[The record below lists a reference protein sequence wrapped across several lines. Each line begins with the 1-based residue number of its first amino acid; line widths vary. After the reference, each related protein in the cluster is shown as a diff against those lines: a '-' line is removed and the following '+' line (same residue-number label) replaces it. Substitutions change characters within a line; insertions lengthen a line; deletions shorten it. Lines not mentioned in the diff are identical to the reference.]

1 MSSKPE
7 LNASFRLFDDKKNE
21 EEKFK
26 PLFEIIESAKSIINQ
41 LDTQSISPLE
51 YFSNF
56 ISTTDQLT
64 KIKADIISYAESS
77 LEMNYTLI
85 YNIVY
90 TMRLNRLCK
99 VYLLSLV
106 GNLICQ
112 KDISHIISILNE
124 ELIFLD
130 EVDYPIVS
138 FFAHYYCF
146 TSFSESLKL
155 CDMDIARQYY
165 LNMIIEMNR
174 LLNEMNKEGE
184 SDNKDIQNLHC
195 LVIENIN
202 KVILLEGVNANI
214 FKTKIFPR
222 LINLVFDKEEGDYSE
237 YILDWII
244 SGLNFSYVVQNFSI
258 VVDTM
263 LKVVDKDS
271 SMSKKLNNIIEKIIS
286 NYKSSKPEIQELI
299 LASIGSKID
308 KIFDTII
315 NIMKKS
321 KDIKSMEIKVYLEH
335 IYSLITFIAIFIK
348 NDVNSNSF
356 NSILGMIDEYF
367 KDQEQEKANL
377 EAAKSKKEKDKNNN
391 VQLIT
396 EEHIK
401 IYEKIYLLLMKEKI
415 SLFNIKNIL
424 SIVEHFDNENKQK
437 ANYNLLVYLNTSED
451 NLDEENKIEFLVSI
465 IKNSIYIKTEE
476 VPNTEHEEI
485 TIGKLIERI
494 NNPNPEK
501 YLKLLVIFKNIFE
514 KNKFKLE
521 ITVDNF
527 LTAILQLFSNVEE
540 NYHYILTKR
549 ENKDAEIDNTAT
561 VKMELT
567 EYTDDKIMAFIKN
580 LLTFIQDIISND
592 FGSFPKYTTK
602 LVKSLIEKMDTIQ
615 FLRDFFMELCLECYS
630 LYLKIVYHD
639 VDDSSTKV
647 DLVSEL
653 ITVLSKSTILTKEKY
668 LQVTN
673 SIVKKSRGLQK
684 RCETAKIMLVSCD
697 LYYNPNF
704 TDKKKIEKNLK
715 EAEKESEFAMVKPE
729 NLNLFV
735 ILLEK
740 MIFYYQNKEQF
751 VSLEKIQKI
760 NNSIDKYLKDLK
772 NINEEIAT
780 AIEGKM
786 IGLKE
791 IIKQFEEA
799 EAQAKLS
806 SNEEE
811 EKQQEQEK

>member
-7 LNASFRLFDDKKNE
+7 INASFKLFDDKKNE
-21 EEKFK
+21 EIKFK
-26 PLFEIIESAKSIINQ
+26 PLFEIIESAKSIINE

-56 ISTTDQLT
+56 ISTTDHLT
-64 KIKADIISYAESS
+64 KIKTDIISYAESS
-77 LEMNYTLI
+77 LDMNYTLI

-99 VYLLSLV
+99 VYLLSLI

-112 KDISHIISILNE
+112 KDISRIISILNE
-124 ELIFLD
+124 ELFFLD
-130 EVDYPIVS
+130 EVEYPIVS

-174 LLNEMNKEGE
+174 LLNEMNKEGT
-184 SDNKDIQNLHC
+184 SDNKDTQNLHC

-202 KVILLEGVNANI
+202 KVILLEGVNENI

-263 LKVVDKDS
+263 LKVVEKDS

-299 LASIGSKID
+299 LSSIGSKID

-335 IYSLITFIAIFIK
+335 IYSLITFTSVFI
-348 NDVNSNSF
+348 NNNIDSNSF
-356 NSILGMIDEYF
+356 NLILGMIDEYF

-377 EAAKSKKEKDKNNN
+377 ESSKSKKDKEKDKNKT
-391 VQLIT
+391 VSLIT
-396 EEHIK
+396 EDHIK

-415 SLFNIKNIL
+415 SLFSIRNIF
-424 SIVEHFDNENKQK
+424 SIIEHFDVENKQK
-437 ANYNLLVYLNTSED
+437 ANYNLLVYLNTSKD
-451 NLDEENKIEFLVSI
+451 NLDEENKIEFLIPI

-476 VPNTEHEEI
+476 EPNTEHEEI

-521 ITVDNF
+521 ITVENF
-527 LTAILQLFSNVEE
+527 LTAILQLFTNVEE

-549 ENKDAEIDNTAT
+549 ENKDAEIENTAP
-561 VKMELT
+561 VKMNLS
-567 EYTDDKIMAFIKN
+567 EYTDEKLNFSLPAYQPFSIATVLMLSEYIYFSSSLKSISCTPKQ
-580 LLTFIQDIISND
+580 LGLTST
-592 FGSFPKYTTK
+592 S
-602 LVKSLIEKMDTIQ
+602 S
-615 FLRDFFMELCLECYS
+615 
-630 LYLKIVYHD
+630 
-639 VDDSSTKV
+639 SSTF
-647 DLVSEL
+647 LATHIPPGIS
-653 ITVLSKSTILTKEKY
+653 S
-668 LQVTN
+668 
-673 SIVKKSRGLQK
+673 
-684 RCETAKIMLVSCD
+684 
-697 LYYNPNF
+697 
-704 TDKKKIEKNLK
+704 KKKPSFSSATATTTAPAAPSISDTLNPYFLINWPISFIPSR
-715 EAEKESEFAMVKPE
+715 AVFARSRIKIGTSSACSPPV
-729 NLNLFV
+729 V
-735 ILLEK
+735 SILLNA
-740 MIFYYQNKEQF
+740 YTP
-751 VSLEKIQKI
+751 
-760 NNSIDKYLKDLK
+760 SIDTATPHSLTPSFQDSVRQPVLYAA
-772 NINEEIAT
+772 EECMYKKVVFT
-780 AIEGKM
+780 
-786 IGLKE
+786 
-791 IIKQFEEA
+791 
-799 EAQAKLS
+799 
-806 SNEEE
+806 
-811 EKQQEQEK
+811 

>member
-7 LNASFRLFDDKKNE
+7 INASFKLFDDKKNE

-26 PLFEIIESAKSIINQ
+26 PLFEIIESAKSIINE

-56 ISTTDQLT
+56 ISTTDHLT
-64 KIKADIISYAESS
+64 KIKTDIISYAESS
-77 LEMNYTLI
+77 LDMNYTLI

-99 VYLLSLV
+99 VYLLSLI

-124 ELIFLD
+124 ELFFLD
-130 EVDYPIVS
+130 EVEYPIVS

-174 LLNEMNKEGE
+174 LLNEMNKEGT
-184 SDNKDIQNLHC
+184 SDNKDTQNLHC

-202 KVILLEGVNANI
+202 KVILLEGVNENI

-263 LKVVDKDS
+263 LKVVEKDS

-299 LASIGSKID
+299 LSSIGSKID

-335 IYSLITFIAIFIK
+335 IYSLITFTSVFI
-348 NDVNSNSF
+348 NNNIDSNSF
-356 NSILGMIDEYF
+356 NLILGMIDEYF

-377 EAAKSKKEKDKNNN
+377 ESSKSKKDKEKDKNKT
-391 VQLIT
+391 VSLIT
-396 EEHIK
+396 EDHIK

-415 SLFNIKNIL
+415 SLFSIRNIF
-424 SIVEHFDNENKQK
+424 SIIEHFDVENKQK
-437 ANYNLLVYLNTSED
+437 ANYNLLVYLNTSKD
-451 NLDEENKIEFLVSI
+451 NLDEENKIEFLIPI

-476 VPNTEHEEI
+476 EPNTEHEEI

-521 ITVDNF
+521 ITVENF
-527 LTAILQLFSNVEE
+527 LTAILQLFTNVEE

-549 ENKDAEIDNTAT
+549 ENKDAEIENTAP
-561 VKMELT
+561 VKMDLS
-567 EYTDDKIMAFIKN
+567 EYTDEKIMAFLKN

-592 FGSFPKYTTK
+592 FSSFPKSTTK
-602 LVKSLIEKMDTIQ
+602 LIKSLIEKMDTIQ
-615 FLRDFFMELCLECYS
+615 FLRNFFMELCLECYS

-653 ITVLSKSTILTKEKY
+653 ITVLSKSTILPKEKY
-668 LQVTN
+668 IQVTN

-704 TDKKKIEKNLK
+704 IDKSKIEKNLK

-740 MIFYYQNKEQF
+740 MILYYQNKEKF
-751 VSLEKIQKI
+751 VSLEKIQRI
-760 NNSIDKYLKDLK
+760 NISIDKYLKDLK

-786 IGLKE
+786 MGLRE
-791 IIKQFEEA
+791 IIKQFEDA
-799 EAQAKLS
+799 EAQTKVP
-806 SNEEE
+806 SNEN
-811 EKQQEQEK
+811 EQEK

>member
-7 LNASFRLFDDKKNE
+7 LNASFKLFDDKKNE

-77 LEMNYTLI
+77 LETNYTLI

-494 NNPNPEK
+494 NKFNNDLNIPHSMKEYGVKEEDFKANLAFISENAVADACTGSNPR
-501 YLKLLVIFKNIFE
+501 
-514 KNKFKLE
+514 E
-521 ITVDNF
+521 I
-527 LTAILQLFSNVEE
+527 
-540 NYHYILTKR
+540 
-549 ENKDAEIDNTAT
+549 DAET
-561 VKMELT
+561 
-567 EYTDDKIMAFIKN
+567 MARLF
-580 LLTFIQDIISND
+580 
-592 FGSFPKYTTK
+592 
-602 LVKSLIEKMDTIQ
+602 
-615 FLRDFFMELCLECYS
+615 ECTY
-630 LYLKIVYHD
+630 YGN
-639 VDDSSTKV
+639 KV
-647 DLVSEL
+647 
-653 ITVLSKSTILTKEKY
+653 
-668 LQVTN
+668 
-673 SIVKKSRGLQK
+673 
-684 RCETAKIMLVSCD
+684 
-697 LYYNPNF
+697 
-704 TDKKKIEKNLK
+704 
-715 EAEKESEFAMVKPE
+715 EF
-729 NLNLFV
+729 
-735 ILLEK
+735 
-740 MIFYYQNKEQF
+740 
-751 VSLEKIQKI
+751 
-760 NNSIDKYLKDLK
+760 
-772 NINEEIAT
+772 
-780 AIEGKM
+780 
-786 IGLKE
+786 
-791 IIKQFEEA
+791 
-799 EAQAKLS
+799 
-806 SNEEE
+806 
-811 EKQQEQEK
+811 